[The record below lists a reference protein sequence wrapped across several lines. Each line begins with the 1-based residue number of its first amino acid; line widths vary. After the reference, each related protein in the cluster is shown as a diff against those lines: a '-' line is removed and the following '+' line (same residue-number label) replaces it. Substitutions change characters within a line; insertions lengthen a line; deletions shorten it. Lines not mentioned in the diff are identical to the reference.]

1 MDTDSAANWKFATR
15 GDGGWRWTAATTE
28 GEQTVSLSAFTSIED
43 CMADAAQHGYTN
55 YRPTEAAYP

>member
-1 MDTDSAANWKFATR
+1 MDGEGSPKWKFATR
-15 GDGGWRWTAATTE
+15 GDGDWRWTAATTDGDE
-28 GEQTVSLSAFTSIED
+28 TVSPAAFASIED